1 MYLSNNNN
9 NYNNQV
15 FSRNIQSLF
24 QMIEAFLN
32 QYLAERATEYSPFY
46 GNYNLERM
54 TESSYRLSLNVAGF
68 KKNDITINLYN
79 NYIEIK
85 GNMSY
90 VKNNNFLHQGISSN
104 FYNKFSI
111 PQNAEITNATL
122 VDGIL
127 QIDIKEVNTAG
138 SLPNFSANSGLNNYN
153 Y

>member
-1 MYLSNNNN
+1 M
-9 NYNNQV
+9 
-15 FSRNIQSLF
+15 FSKNIQTLF
-24 QMIEAFLN
+24 QMIETFLN
-32 QYLAERATEYSPFY
+32 QYLEEKSQEYSPFY
-46 GNYNLERM
+46 GNYNLEKM
-54 TESSYRLSLNVAGF
+54 TENSYRLSLNVAGF

-90 VKNNNFLHQGISSN
+90 LRNNNFLHQGISSN

-127 QIDIKEVNTAG
+127 QIDIKEITPT
-138 SLPNFSANSGLNNYN
+138 SLNNFNSNPSLNNYN

>member
-1 MYLSNNNN
+1 MYLTNNNN
-9 NYNNQV
+9 NNQM
-15 FSRNIQSLF
+15 FSKNIQTLF
-24 QMIEAFLN
+24 QMIETFLN
-32 QYLAERATEYSPFY
+32 QYLSERTAEYSPFY
-46 GNYNLERM
+46 GNYNLEKI
-54 TESSYRLSLNVAGF
+54 TENSYRLSLNVAGF

-85 GNMSY
+85 GNINY
-90 VKNNNFLHQGISSN
+90 LRNNNFLHQGISSN

-127 QIDIKEVNTAG
+127 QIDIKENTLT
-138 SLPNFSANSGLNNYN
+138 SNNIPNFNSNPSLNNYN

>member
-1 MYLSNNNN
+1 MYLTNNNN
-9 NYNNQV
+9 NNNQM
-15 FSRNIQSLF
+15 FSKNIQTLF
-24 QMIEAFLN
+24 QMIETFLN
-32 QYLAERATEYSPFY
+32 QYLEEKSQEYSPFY
-46 GNYNLERM
+46 GNYNLEKM
-54 TESSYRLSLNVAGF
+54 TENSYRLSLNVAGF

-90 VKNNNFLHQGISSN
+90 LRNNNFLHQGISSN

-127 QIDIKEVNTAG
+127 QIDIKEITPT
-138 SLPNFSANSGLNNYN
+138 SLNNFNSNPSLNNYN